1 MSMWAN
7 WLQGDAVHVA
17 VSLVLLAMSL
27 ASWCLMVL
35 KTLLLWRAQV
45 NLRHGI
51 AAFWQAP
58 GWEVGARAANSF
70 DGSGLLHSLLAAADA
85 PVAGTLAASGTPD
98 QQHMRN
104 LRAAL
109 DAVTR
114 RLQFGQVVLATI
126 GATAPF
132 VGLLGTVWGIYQAL
146 LGIAEAT
153 QVSLPQI
160 AAPVGQALIMTAAG
174 LAVAIPAVLGYN
186 LLGRWIGRVESQ
198 LEGFAFD
205 LHALRHKHPAG

>member
-1 MSMWAN
+1 MSHWAS

-35 KTLLLWRAQV
+35 KTLLLWRAGE
-45 NLRHGI
+45 NLRQGI

-58 GWEVGARAANSF
+58 AWEAGARAANGF
-70 DGSGLLHSLLAAADA
+70 DASGLLHPLLSAADTPA
-85 PVAGTLAASGTPD
+85 PGTLAAAGTPD

-104 LRAAL
+104 VRAAL
-109 DAVTR
+109 DAGTR

-132 VGLLGTVWGIYQAL
+132 VGLLGTVWGIYLAL
-146 LGIAEAT
+146 LGIADAT

-186 LLGRWIGRVESQ
+186 LLGRWIGRVEAQ
-198 LEGFAFD
+198 LEGFAHD
-205 LHALRHKHPAG
+205 LHALRHGRPAG

>member
-1 MSMWAN
+1 MSHWAS

-17 VSLVLLAMSL
+17 VSLVLLAMSI

-35 KTLLLWRAQV
+35 KTLLLWRAGV
-45 NLRHGI
+45 NLRQGI

-58 GWEVGARAANSF
+58 GWEAGARAATGF
-70 DGSGLLHSLLAAADA
+70 DASGLLHPLLSAADM
-85 PVAGTLAASGTPD
+85 PLPGTLAAAGTPD

-109 DAVTR
+109 DSVTR

-132 VGLLGTVWGIYQAL
+132 VGLLGTVWGIYLAL
-146 LGIAEAT
+146 LGIADAT

-186 LLGRWIGRVESQ
+186 LLGRWIGRVEAQ
-198 LEGFAFD
+198 LEGFAHD
-205 LHALRHKHPAG
+205 LHALRHSHLAG

>member
-1 MSMWAN
+1 MSHWAS

-17 VSLVLLAMSL
+17 VSLVLLVMSI

-35 KTLLLWRAQV
+35 KTLLLWRAGV
-45 NLRHGI
+45 NLRQGI

-58 GWEVGARAANSF
+58 GWEAGARAATGF
-70 DGSGLLHSLLAAADA
+70 DASGLLHPLLASGDMPA
-85 PVAGTLAASGTPD
+85 PGTLAAAGTPD

-132 VGLLGTVWGIYQAL
+132 VGLLGTVWGIYLAL
-146 LGIAEAT
+146 LGIADAT

-198 LEGFAFD
+198 LEGFAHD
-205 LHALRHKHPAG
+205 LHALRHSRPAG

>member
-1 MSMWAN
+1 MNVGAN
-7 WLQGDAVHVA
+7 WLQSDAVHVTVA
-17 VSLVLLAMSL
+17 LVLLVMSVV
-27 ASWCLMVL
+27 SWSLMIG
-35 KTLLLWRAQV
+35 KTLLLWRAGV

-58 GWEVGARAANSF
+58 GWEAGSHAATGL
-70 DGSGLLHSLLAAADA
+70 DRSGLLHPLLAAAQT
-85 PVAGTLAASGTPD
+85 PMPGTLAAAGTPD
-98 QQHMRN
+98 QHHMRN
-104 LRAAL
+104 VRAAL
-109 DAVTR
+109 DAATR

-186 LLGRWIGRVESQ
+186 LMGRWIGRVESQ

-205 LHALRHKHPAG
+205 LHALRSSQAAA

>member
-1 MSMWAN
+1 MSVGAN
-7 WLQGDAVHVA
+7 WLQGDPVHVTVA
-17 VSLVLLAMSL
+17 LVLLAMSVS
-27 ASWCLMVL
+27 SWSLIIG
-35 KTLLLWRAQV
+35 KTLLLWRAGV
-45 NLRHGI
+45 NLRQGI

-58 GWEVGARAANSF
+58 GWEAGTRAATGL
-70 DGSGLLHSLLAAADA
+70 DASGLLHPLLAAAHA
-85 PVAGTLAASGTPD
+85 PVPGTLAAAGTPD

-104 LRAAL
+104 LRNAL
-109 DAVTR
+109 DNAMR

-205 LHALRHKHPAG
+205 LHALRNQHAAA

>member
-1 MSMWAN
+1 MSHWAS

-17 VSLVLLAMSL
+17 VSLVLLAMSI

-35 KTLLLWRAQV
+35 KTLLLWRAGV
-45 NLRHGI
+45 NLRQGI

-58 GWEVGARAANSF
+58 AWEAGARAATGF
-70 DGSGLLHSLLAAADA
+70 DASGLLQPLLAAGDTPA
-85 PVAGTLAASGTPD
+85 PGTLAAASTPD

-132 VGLLGTVWGIYQAL
+132 VGLLGTVWGIYLAL
-146 LGIAEAT
+146 LGIADAT

-198 LEGFAFD
+198 LEGFAND
-205 LHALRHKHPAG
+205 LLPVRHSRLAG

>member
-1 MSMWAN
+1 MSHWAN

-17 VSLVLLAMSL
+17 VSLVLMAMSL
-27 ASWCLMVL
+27 VSWCLMVL
-35 KTLLLWRAQV
+35 KTLLLWRAGE
-45 NLRHGI
+45 NLRRGI

-58 GWEVGARAANSF
+58 AWEVGARAAIGF
-70 DGSGLLHSLLAAADA
+70 DASGLLQPLLTAGDT
-85 PVAGTLAASGTPD
+85 PLPGTLAASGTPD
-98 QQHMRN
+98 QQHTRN

-109 DAVTR
+109 DTVTR

-132 VGLLGTVWGIYQAL
+132 VGLLGTVWGIYLAL
-146 LGIAEAT
+146 LGIADAT

-186 LLGRWIGRVESQ
+186 LLGRWIGRVEAQ
-198 LEGFAFD
+198 LEGFAHD
-205 LHALRHKHPAG
+205 LHALHHSPRAG

>member
-1 MSMWAN
+1 
-7 WLQGDAVHVA
+7 
-17 VSLVLLAMSL
+17 
-27 ASWCLMVL
+27 MVL
-35 KTLLLWRAQV
+35 KTLLLWRAGV

-58 GWEVGARAANSF
+58 AWEAGARAATGF
-70 DGSGLLHSLLAAADA
+70 DASGLLHPLLSAADT
-85 PVAGTLAASGTPD
+85 PVPGTLAAAGTPD
-98 QQHMRN
+98 QRHMRN
-104 LRAAL
+104 VRAAL

-132 VGLLGTVWGIYQAL
+132 VGLLGTVWGIYLAL
-146 LGIAEAT
+146 LGIADAT

-160 AAPVGQALIMTAAG
+160 AAPVGQALIMTDAG

-186 LLGRWIGRVESQ
+186 LLGRWIGRVEAQ
-198 LEGFAFD
+198 LEGFAHD
-205 LHALRHKHPAG
+205 LHALRHSRPAG

>member
-1 MSMWAN
+1 MSNVAL

-17 VSLVLLAMSL
+17 VSLVLLVMSV
-27 ASWCLMVL
+27 ASWYLMVV
-35 KTLLLWRAQV
+35 KTALLWRAGRS
-45 NLRHGI
+45 LRHGI

-58 GWEVGARAANSF
+58 AWEAGARAAAGF
-70 DGSGLLHSLLAAADA
+70 DASGLLQPLLSSAQ
-85 PVAGTLAASGTPD
+85 PPHTGTLAAAGTPD
-98 QQHMRN
+98 QQHMRM

-109 DAVTR
+109 DAATR
-114 RLQFGQVVLATI
+114 RLQFGQVVLATV

-146 LGIAEAT
+146 LGIAEAS

-174 LAVAIPAVLGYN
+174 LAVAIPAVMGYN

>member
-1 MSMWAN
+1 
-7 WLQGDAVHVA
+7 
-17 VSLVLLAMSL
+17 
-27 ASWCLMVL
+27 MVL
-35 KTLLLWRAQV
+35 KTLLLWRAGV
-45 NLRHGI
+45 NLRQGI

-58 GWEVGARAANSF
+58 AWEAGARAATGF
-70 DGSGLLHSLLAAADA
+70 DASGLLQPLLAAGDTPA
-85 PVAGTLAASGTPD
+85 PGTLAAASTPD

-132 VGLLGTVWGIYQAL
+132 VGLLGTVWGIYLAL
-146 LGIAEAT
+146 LGIADAT

-198 LEGFAFD
+198 LEGFAND
-205 LHALRHKHPAG
+205 LLPVRHSRLAG

>member
-1 MSMWAN
+1 MSHWVS

-35 KTLLLWRAQV
+35 KTLLLWRAGV
-45 NLRHGI
+45 NLRQGI

-58 GWEVGARAANSF
+58 AWEAGARAANGF
-70 DGSGLLHSLLAAADA
+70 DASGLLHPLLSAADT
-85 PVAGTLAASGTPD
+85 PLPGTLAAAGTPD

-104 LRAAL
+104 VRAAL
-109 DAVTR
+109 DALTR

-132 VGLLGTVWGIYQAL
+132 VGLLGTVWGIYLAL
-146 LGIAEAT
+146 LGIADAT

-160 AAPVGQALIMTAAG
+160 AAPVGEALIMTAIG
-174 LAVAIPAVLGYN
+174 LAVAVPAVLGYN
-186 LLGRWIGRVESQ
+186 WLVRRNKAVMEEIN
-198 LEGFAFD
+198 AFGAD
-205 LHALRHKHPAG
+205 LHAVLLSSAKK

>member
-1 MSMWAN
+1 MSHWAS

-17 VSLVLLAMSL
+17 VSLVLLAMSI

-35 KTLLLWRAQV
+35 KTLLLWRAGV
-45 NLRHGI
+45 NLRQGI

-58 GWEVGARAANSF
+58 GWEAGARAATGF
-70 DGSGLLHSLLAAADA
+70 DASGLLHPLLSAADM
-85 PVAGTLAASGTPD
+85 PLPGTLAAVGTPD

-109 DAVTR
+109 DSVTR

-132 VGLLGTVWGIYQAL
+132 VGLLGTVWGIYLAL
-146 LGIAEAT
+146 LGIADAT

-186 LLGRWIGRVESQ
+186 LLGRWIGRVEAQ
-198 LEGFAFD
+198 LEGFAHD
-205 LHALRHKHPAG
+205 LHALRHSHLAG

>member
-1 MSMWAN
+1 MSHWAS

-35 KTLLLWRAQV
+35 KTLLLWRAGE
-45 NLRHGI
+45 NLRQGI

-58 GWEVGARAANSF
+58 AWEAGARAAIGF
-70 DGSGLLHSLLAAADA
+70 DASGLLHPLLSAADT
-85 PVAGTLAASGTPD
+85 PLPGTLAAAGTPD

-109 DAVTR
+109 DAGTR

-132 VGLLGTVWGIYQAL
+132 VGLLGTVWGIYLAL
-146 LGIAEAT
+146 LGIADAT

-186 LLGRWIGRVESQ
+186 LLGRWIGRVEAQ
-198 LEGFAFD
+198 LEGFAHD
-205 LHALRHKHPAG
+205 LHALRHGRPAG

>member
-1 MSMWAN
+1 MSGAAAM
-7 WLQGDAVHVA
+7 LDGDAIHLAVA
-17 VSLVLLAMSL
+17 L
-27 ASWCLMVL
+27 
-35 KTLLLWRAQV
+35 TLLGLSISSWTLMLGKIVWIWGVGAGVR
-45 NLRHGI
+45 RGI
-51 AAFWQAP
+51 AVFWQASD
-58 GWEVGARAANSF
+58 WEAGARAANSF
-70 DGSGLLHSLLAAADA
+70 DHSGLLGPLAAAGSA
-85 PVAGTLAASGTPD
+85 PLAGTLAATGRPE
-98 QQHMRN
+98 QQHMRS

-109 DAVTR
+109 DAATR
-114 RLQFGQVVLATI
+114 RLQFGQVVLATV

-132 VGLLGTVWGIYQAL
+132 VGLLGTVWGIYHAL

-186 LLGRWIGRVESQ
+186 LLGRWIARIESQ

-205 LHALRHKHPAG
+205 LHALRHAPAAD

>member
-27 ASWCLMVL
+27 ASWCLMAW
-35 KTLLLWRAQV
+35 KTLLLWRAGMH
-45 NLRHGI
+45 LRHGI

-58 GWEVGARAANSF
+58 GWEAGARAATGF
-70 DGSGLLHSLLAAADA
+70 DASGLLHPLLAAADA
-85 PVAGTLAASGTPD
+85 PVAGTLAAAGTPD
-98 QQHMRN
+98 QQHTRN

-146 LGIAEAT
+146 LGIAEAS

-174 LAVAIPAVLGYN
+174 LAVAIPAVLAYN
-186 LLGRWIGRVESQ
+186 LLGRWIGRVEAQ

-205 LHALRHKHPAG
+205 LHALRDSHPAG

>member
-1 MSMWAN
+1 MSHWAS

-35 KTLLLWRAQV
+35 KTLLLWRAGA
-45 NLRHGI
+45 NLHQGI

-58 GWEVGARAANSF
+58 AWEAGARAATGF
-70 DGSGLLHSLLAAADA
+70 DASGLLHPLLAAGDT
-85 PVAGTLAASGTPD
+85 PLPGTLAAAGTPD

-104 LRAAL
+104 VRAAL
-109 DAVTR
+109 EAVTR

-132 VGLLGTVWGIYQAL
+132 VGLLGTVWGIYLAL
-146 LGIAEAT
+146 LGIADAT

-198 LEGFAFD
+198 LEGFAHD
-205 LHALRHKHPAG
+205 LHALRHSRPAG

>member
-35 KTLLLWRAQV
+35 KTLLLWRAHV

-70 DGSGLLHSLLAAADA
+70 DGSGLLHPLLAAADT

-160 AAPVGQALIMTAAG
+160 AAPVGLALIMTAAG

-186 LLGRWIGRVESQ
+186 LLGRWIARVEAQ
-198 LEGFAFD
+198 LEGFAHD
-205 LHALRHKHPAG
+205 LHALRQNRLAG

>member
-1 MSMWAN
+1 MNSWTV
-7 WLQGDAVHVA
+7 LLEGDAVHLAVA
-17 VSLVLLAMSL
+17 LTLLAMSIS
-27 ASWCLMVL
+27 SWTLML
-35 KTLLLWRAQV
+35 WKILLLWHCGADVR
-45 NLRHGI
+45 LGI

-58 GWEVGARAANSF
+58 DWEAGARAATGF
-70 DGSGLLHSLLAAADA
+70 DASGLLGPLAAAASA
-85 PVAGTLAASGTPD
+85 PLAGTLAATGRPEH
-98 QQHMRN
+98 QHMRS

-109 DAVTR
+109 DVATR
-114 RLQFGQVVLATI
+114 RLQYGQVVLATV

-132 VGLLGTVWGIYQAL
+132 VGLLGTVWGIYHAL
-146 LGIAEAT
+146 LGIADAT

-186 LLGRWIGRVESQ
+186 LLGRWIARIESQ

-205 LHALRHKHPAG
+205 VHALHHGPAAG

>member
-1 MSMWAN
+1 MSAGAN
-7 WLQGDAVHVA
+7 WLQGDAVHVTVA
-17 VSLVLLAMSL
+17 LVLLAMSVF
-27 ASWCLMVL
+27 SWSLML
-35 KTLLLWRAQV
+35 GKTLLLWRAGV

-58 GWEVGARAANSF
+58 GWEAGVRAATGL
-70 DGSGLLHSLLAAADA
+70 DASGLLQPLLAAGDM
-85 PVAGTLAASGTPD
+85 PLPGTLAAAGTPD
-98 QQHMRN
+98 QQHRRN
-104 LRAAL
+104 VRTSL
-109 DAVTR
+109 DVATR

-205 LHALRHKHPAG
+205 LHALRSGQASA